1 MGQPLTIHNQTPDEI
16 WVEWRSFPG
25 GIFQVANYNISPWAS
40 RAHSAEAVT
49 YEIIITH
56 KGKKFRSTFYGGG
69 TASWTFNGT
78 NIINNIGN
86 INRSESLSPAEN
98 GTVAVPL
105 NHPVVKSIVS
115 YFQSLEVPS
124 LQQ

>member
-16 WVEWRSFPG
+16 FVEWKTSPG
-25 GIFQVANYNISPWAS
+25 GVFQVAAYHISPWAN
-40 RAHSAEAVT
+40 RAHTAEAVW
-49 YEIIITH
+49 YDIYIVH
-56 KGKKFRSTFYGGG
+56 KGKRFTANFYGGG

-98 GTVAVPL
+98 GVVAVPL

-115 YFQSLEVPS
+115 YFQSLEVSP
-124 LQQ
+124 QQ

>member
-16 WVEWRSFPG
+16 FVEWKTAG
-25 GIFQVANYNISPWAS
+25 GVFQVAAYHIGPWAS
-40 RAHSAEAVT
+40 RAHSAEAVW
-49 YEIIITH
+49 YEIYIVH
-56 KGKKFRSTFYGGG
+56 KGKRFHSTFYGGG

-98 GTVAVPL
+98 GVVSVPL

-124 LQQ
+124 QQ